1 MKLTKQSTTRELNG
15 NARALAPTMRAFHQ
29 PITASNGMPRRPPPR
44 QQPSPG
50 PRPSNRYS
58 GGVPSPSPTTQ
69 PPPRR
74 APPSSDDNVYLPRS
88 LIMDKEVITRTS
100 GKRLGYVNQLYVD
113 PTTLEVISVY
123 LRQGI
128 TSIGASNTDHVLI
141 SSLRQI
147 GDVVLVHDEGAL
159 LDPPADE
166 TYGYIRLVGTEVQ
179 TEDGISLGKVRD
191 FVFNPDNGQIVSI
204 RYDALGLPSIPQSL
218 LSCYTLGW
226 QDIIA
231 VGPTKTI
238 VRRGSDRRAVKEND
252 GWISEYVTALIK
264 AVAGA
269 EEEGSALGPAG
280 TEAYRG
286 DPAYAEW
293 YALHA
298 AEYERYYGQRLPK
311 PINAEAPRQV
321 PQQRQQQPPPQQQ
334 QVRRRPQGAPRQP
347 MALPPPQSTSYR
359 QALQEDQRWQQQQQ
373 QEYEMVGGGPS
384 KQRQYAGGQP
394 GQQDSMRRTRQPP
407 PFANRQDNMPP
418 AQPRTP
424 PGQQQQSTS
433 YDGPPPSRPRPGTPP
448 ARPQQIDRSSSG
460 PQTGPGAA
468 GPRASAAPL
477 PVEPDAVIS
486 GGYKPRVSSRQPAD
500 FAAREVAPPNED

>member
-1 MKLTKQSTTRELNG
+1 MHTRTTLKLTKQSSFIEING
-15 NARALAPTMRAFHQ
+15 QTKCLAPVKRALIQ
-29 PITASNGMPRRPPPR
+29 PILASNGARRPLPR
-44 QQPSPG
+44 QQPTSQPG
-50 PRPSNRYS
+50 PSNRY
-58 GGVPSPSPTTQ
+58 VAAPSPTAAS
-69 PPPRR
+69 PSLPRR
-74 APPSSDDNVYLPRS
+74 APPSSDDVYLPRS

-123 LRQGI
+123 LRQGM

-147 GDVVLVHDEGAL
+147 GDVVLVHDESAL

-179 TEDGISLGKVRD
+179 TEDGTSLGKVRD

-252 GWISEYVTALIK
+252 GWISEYVTALIN
-264 AVAGA
+264 AVAGTD
-269 EEEGSALGPAG
+269 EEGSALGPAG

-311 PINAEAPRQV
+311 PIAAEAPRQ
-321 PQQRQQQPPPQQQ
+321 PPQQQQRQQQQQQQ
-334 QVRRRPQGAPRQP
+334 QVRRRPQAPRQP

-359 QALQEDQRWQQQQQ
+359 QALQEDQRWQQE
-373 QEYEMVGGGPS
+373 EYETVGAPR
-384 KQRQYAGGQP
+384 QRQYAGGP
-394 GQQDSMRRTRQPP
+394 GQDNMRRSRQPP
-407 PFANRQDNMPP
+407 PFANRQESMPP
-418 AQPRTP
+418 AQPRTSPGP
-424 PGQQQQSTS
+424 PQQTAS
-433 YDGPPPSRPRPGTPP
+433 YGGPPPGVRPRPAARSPP
-448 ARPQQIDRSSSG
+448 TERPISNSQA
-460 PQTGPGAA
+460 GPGPA

-486 GGYKPRVSSRQPAD
+486 GGYKPRMTSRQPAE
-500 FAAREVAPPNED
+500 FAPREVPVAPSED